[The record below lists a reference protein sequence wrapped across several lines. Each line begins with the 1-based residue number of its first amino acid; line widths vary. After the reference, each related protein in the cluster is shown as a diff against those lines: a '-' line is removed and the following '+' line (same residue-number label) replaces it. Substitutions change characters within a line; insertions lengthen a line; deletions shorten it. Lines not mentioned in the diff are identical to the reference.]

1 MNEFAIL
8 VNRLTQS
15 GTTVGASVEDLLDA
29 LALPEVYGRHILF
42 NHLAKLHELLQP
54 FGFVIRHNPL
64 THTFYMETHEAV
76 QEAEQ
81 DSHLPD
87 RLAATLLV
95 VITLTYQEGEWISIE
110 RVTKF
115 RKKSQRSVRADLKE
129 LADMG
134 YVELDRKGGRA
145 RPGQK
150 VAFEIDYDQFFRSL
164 SNETE

>member
-8 VNRLTQS
+8 VNRLTQA
-15 GTTVGASVEDLLDA
+15 GATAGASVEDLLDA
-29 LALPEVYGRHILF
+29 LALPEVHGRHILF
-42 NHLAKLHELLQP
+42 NRLAKLHEFLQP

-64 THTFYMETHEAV
+64 THTFYMETHESI

-95 VITLTYQEGEWISIE
+95 LITLTYQEGEWVSIE

-115 RKKSQRSVRADLKE
+115 RKKSQRSVMADLKE
-129 LADMG
+129 LADMA
-134 YVELDRKGGRA
+134 YVELDRKGGRV
-145 RPGQK
+145 RPGQR
-150 VAFEIDYDQFFRSL
+150 VAFEIDYDQFFRNL
-164 SNETE
+164 SEETE